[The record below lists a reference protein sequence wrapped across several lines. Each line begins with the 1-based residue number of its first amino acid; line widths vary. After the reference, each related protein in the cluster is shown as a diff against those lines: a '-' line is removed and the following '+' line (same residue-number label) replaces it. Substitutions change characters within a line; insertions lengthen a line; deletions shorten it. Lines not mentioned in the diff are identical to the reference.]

1 MNTGMVTAISTSI
14 IAAIFL
20 ISSLVMLAAGGRRMV
35 TNQIFMDD
43 VLERLDAIVET
54 NERMCQAQNPWPKGW
69 DKSMMKKHN
78 RMDRN

>member
-20 ISSLVMLAAGGRRMV
+20 ISSLVMLAAGGGRMV

-43 VLERLDAIVET
+43 VLERLDAIVEK
-54 NERMCQAQNPWPKGW
+54 ESCMC
-69 DKSMMKKHN
+69 
-78 RMDRN
+78 